1 MAKTT
6 MNFSWEEMLA
16 VYFLINHGGAG
27 ILAGQATWYCECGE
41 YNNVQK
47 PEGSIPSCPIKLI
60 I

>member
-1 MAKTT
+1 